1 MAGEEAKEAR
11 NALQELKLREVT
23 VPVEVPVKPVSKREI
38 KQLEAMLIIGTMFRP
53 DVLQAALSKEE
64 FLTWVD
70 SLAVAAA
77 ALAMEKAGYSIRQ
90 IAEELGRTEATIR
103 RHLRGETKAGKL
115 VRETYEMLVRGELKL
130 AVPIVSPEAEEE
142 LKKLQEQVKQLEEE
156 LRKARDELEKLR
168 RENTEL
174 RERLGRLEDAA
185 RRAAEKLDE
194 ASRAIGEARDAL
206 RGATGSA

>member
-1 MAGEEAKEAR
+1 MVA
-11 NALQELKLREVT
+11 QETPLKIREVT
-23 VPVEVPVKPVSKREI
+23 IPVEVPVKPVSKREI
-38 KQLEAMLIIGTMFRP
+38 KQLEAVLIIGTLFRP

-77 ALAMEKAGYSIRQ
+77 ALAMEKAGYTVSQ

-115 VRETYEMLVRGELKL
+115 VRETYDMLVRGELKM

-156 LRKARDELEKLR
+156 VKKLRTENIEIKEKLEKL
-168 RENTEL
+168 EE
-174 RERLGRLEDAA
+174 A
-185 RRAAEKLDE
+185 RKKAAEEIAKAIESLNKAKE
-194 ASRAIGEARDAL
+194 ALAS
-206 RGATGSA
+206 

>member
-1 MAGEEAKEAR
+1 MGELVVAEK
-11 NALQELKLREVT
+11 NALEELKLREVT

-77 ALAMEKAGYSIRQ
+77 ALAMEKAGYTVRQ

-142 LKKLQEQVKQLEEE
+142 LKKLQEQVKQLQEELSSLRDEAEKLRKENEE
-156 LRKARDELEKLR
+156 LRQKLQQ
-168 RENTEL
+168 L
-174 RERLGRLEDAA
+174 QDAA
-185 RRAAEKLDE
+185 AKAAEKLDE
-194 ASRAIGEARDAL
+194 AGKALNEAKQAL
-206 RGATGSA
+206 QAATQ

>member
-1 MAGEEAKEAR
+1 MATQQQEAQAGLE
-11 NALQELKLREVT
+11 QLKLREVSI
-23 VPVEVPVKPVSKREI
+23 PVEVPVKPVSKREI
-38 KQLEAMLIIGTMFRP
+38 KQLEAMLIIGTLFRP

-156 LRKARDELEKLR
+156 LSKTRDELEKLR
-168 RENTEL
+168 KENEEL
-174 RERLGRLEDAA
+174 KSKLEKLKEAAAKAAERLGEA
-185 RRAAEKLDE
+185 RRALEEAERSLRE
-194 ASRAIGEARDAL
+194 AA
-206 RGATGSA
+206 

>member
-1 MAGEEAKEAR
+1 MAA
-11 NALQELKLREVT
+11 QETPLKIREVT
-23 VPVEVPVKPVSKREI
+23 IPVEVPVKPVSKREI
-38 KQLEAMLIIGTMFRP
+38 KQLEAVLIIGTLFRP

-77 ALAMEKAGYSIRQ
+77 ALAMEKAGYTVSQ

-115 VRETYEMLVRGELKL
+115 VRETYEMLVRGELKM

-156 LRKARDELEKLR
+156 VKKLRTENTEIKEKLEKL
-168 RENTEL
+168 EE
-174 RERLGRLEDAA
+174 A
-185 RRAAEKLDE
+185 RKKAAEEITKAIESLNKAKE
-194 ASRAIGEARDAL
+194 ALTS
-206 RGATGSA
+206 

>member
-1 MAGEEAKEAR
+1 MAAQEAP
-11 NALQELKLREVT
+11 LKIREVSI
-23 VPVEVPVKPVSKREI
+23 PVEVPVKPVSKREI
-38 KQLEAMLIIGTMFRP
+38 KQLEAVLIIGTLFRP

-77 ALAMEKAGYSIRQ
+77 ALAMEKAGYTISQ

-115 VRETYEMLVRGELKL
+115 VRETYEMLVRGELKM

-156 LRKARDELEKLR
+156 VKKLRTENTEIKEKLEKL
-168 RENTEL
+168 EE
-174 RERLGRLEDAA
+174 A
-185 RRAAEKLDE
+185 RKKAAEEITKAIESLNKAKE
-194 ASRAIGEARDAL
+194 ALTS
-206 RGATGSA
+206 

>member
-1 MAGEEAKEAR
+1 MAAEEKQTGLE
-11 NALQELKLREVT
+11 QLKLREVSI
-23 VPVEVPVKPVSKREI
+23 PVEVPVKPVSKREI
-38 KQLEAMLIIGTMFRP
+38 KQLEAMLIIGTLFRP

-142 LKKLQEQVKQLEEE
+142 LKQLQEEVKKLREE
-156 LRKARDELEKLR
+156 LKQARDELERLR
-168 RENTEL
+168 GENSKL
-174 RERLGRLEDAA
+174 RERLEKIEKAVGQ
-185 RRAAEKLDE
+185 AAEKLEEAKKSLEEAEKALRE
-194 ASRAIGEARDAL
+194 AS
-206 RGATGSA
+206 TGR

>member
-1 MAGEEAKEAR
+1 MSA
-11 NALQELKLREVT
+11 QETPLKIREVSI
-23 VPVEVPVKPVSKREI
+23 PVEVPVKPVSKREI
-38 KQLEAMLIIGTMFRP
+38 KQLEAVLIIGTLFRP

-77 ALAMEKAGYSIRQ
+77 ALAMEKAGYTVSQ

-115 VRETYEMLVRGELKL
+115 VRETYEMLVRGELKM

-156 LRKARDELEKLR
+156 LKKLRAENAEIREKL
-168 RENTEL
+168 TS
-174 RERLGRLEDAA
+174 LEEAKKK
-185 RRAAEKLDE
+185 AAEAVEKALSALQE
-194 ASRAIGEARDAL
+194 AKQAL
-206 RGATGSA
+206 S

>member
-1 MAGEEAKEAR
+1 MSSGETPIKM
-11 NALQELKLREVT
+11 REVT
-23 VPVEVPVKPVSKREI
+23 LPVEVPVKPVSKREI
-38 KQLEAMLIIGTMFRP
+38 KQLEAVLIIGTLFRP

-77 ALAMEKAGYSIRQ
+77 ALAMEKAGYTISQ

-115 VRETYEMLVRGELKL
+115 VRETYEMLARGELKL

-142 LKKLQEQVKQLEEE
+142 VKKLTEEVKKLEEE
-156 LRKARDELEKLR
+156 VKKLR
-168 RENTEL
+168 SENTEL
-174 RERLGRLEDAA
+174 QERIRKLEEAKNKAA
-185 RRAAEKLDE
+185 EALSRAAEALE
-194 ASRAIGEARDAL
+194 EARKAL
-206 RGATGSA
+206 QSA

>member
-1 MAGEEAKEAR
+1 MAA
-11 NALQELKLREVT
+11 QETSLKIREVT
-23 VPVEVPVKPVSKREI
+23 IPVEVPVKPVSRREI
-38 KQLEAMLIIGTMFRP
+38 KQLEAVLIIGTLFRP

-77 ALAMEKAGYSIRQ
+77 ALAMEKAGYTVSQ

-115 VRETYEMLVRGELKL
+115 VRETYEMLVRGELKM

-156 LRKARDELEKLR
+156 VKKLRTENTEIKEKLEKL
-168 RENTEL
+168 E
-174 RERLGRLEDAA
+174 
-185 RRAAEKLDE
+185 
-194 ASRAIGEARDAL
+194 EARKKATEEITNAIESLNKAKEAL
-206 RGATGSA
+206 AS

>member
-1 MAGEEAKEAR
+1 MATQQ
-11 NALQELKLREVT
+11 QETQTGLEQLKLREVSI
-23 VPVEVPVKPVSKREI
+23 PVEVPVKPVSKREI
-38 KQLEAMLIIGTMFRP
+38 KQLEAMLIIGTLFRP

-156 LRKARDELEKLR
+156 LSKTRDEFEKLR
-168 RENTEL
+168 KENEELKGKLERL
-174 RERLGRLEDAA
+174 REAA
-185 RRAAEKLDE
+185 TKAAEKL
-194 ASRAIGEARDAL
+194 GEARRAL
-206 RGATGSA
+206 EEAEKSLREAA

>member
-1 MAGEEAKEAR
+1 MAA
-11 NALQELKLREVT
+11 QETPLKIREVSI
-23 VPVEVPVKPVSKREI
+23 PVEVPVKPVSKREI
-38 KQLEAMLIIGTMFRP
+38 KQLEAVLIIGTLFRP

-77 ALAMEKAGYSIRQ
+77 ALAMEKAGYTVSQ

-115 VRETYEMLVRGELKL
+115 VRETYEMLVRGELKM

-156 LRKARDELEKLR
+156 VKKLRTENTEIKEKLEKL
-168 RENTEL
+168 EE
-174 RERLGRLEDAA
+174 A
-185 RRAAEKLDE
+185 RKKAAEEITKAIESLNKAKE
-194 ASRAIGEARDAL
+194 ALTS
-206 RGATGSA
+206 

>member
-1 MAGEEAKEAR
+1 MSTPAETP
-11 NALQELKLREVT
+11 LKMREVSI
-23 VPVEVPVKPVSKREI
+23 PVEVPVKPASKREI
-38 KQLEAMLIIGTMFRP
+38 KQLEAMLIIGTLFRP

-77 ALAMEKAGYSIRQ
+77 ALAMEKAGYTISQ

-115 VRETYEMLVRGELKL
+115 VRETYEMLVRGELKI

-156 LRKARDELEKLR
+156 VRKLR
-168 RENTEL
+168 AENTEI
-174 RERLGRLEDAA
+174 R
-185 RRAAEKLDE
+185 EKLSKLE
-194 ASRAIGEARDAL
+194 TAKNKAVEEISRAIEALNAAKEAL
-206 RGATGSA
+206 EKA

>member
-1 MAGEEAKEAR
+1 MMVA
-11 NALQELKLREVT
+11 QETPLKIREVSI
-23 VPVEVPVKPVSKREI
+23 PVEVPVKPVSKREI
-38 KQLEAMLIIGTMFRP
+38 KQLEAMLIIGTLFRP

-77 ALAMEKAGYSIRQ
+77 ALAMEKAGYTVSQ

-103 RHLRGETKAGKL
+103 RHLKGETKAGKL
-115 VRETYEMLVRGELKL
+115 VRETYEMLVRGELKM

-156 LRKARDELEKLR
+156 LKKLR
-168 RENTEL
+168 AENTEIKEKL
-174 RERLGRLEDAA
+174 TSLEEAKKK
-185 RRAAEKLDE
+185 AAEAIDKALAALQE
-194 ASRAIGEARDAL
+194 AKQAL
-206 RGATGSA
+206 S

>member
-1 MAGEEAKEAR
+1 MAA
-11 NALQELKLREVT
+11 QETPLKIREVSI
-23 VPVEVPVKPVSKREI
+23 PVEVPVKPVSKREI
-38 KQLEAMLIIGTMFRP
+38 KQLEAVLIIGTLFRP

-77 ALAMEKAGYSIRQ
+77 ALAMEKAGYTVSQ

-115 VRETYEMLVRGELKL
+115 VRETYEMLVRGELKM

-156 LRKARDELEKLR
+156 VKKLRTENTEIKGKLEKL
-168 RENTEL
+168 EE
-174 RERLGRLEDAA
+174 A
-185 RRAAEKLDE
+185 RKKAAEEIAKAIESLNKAKE
-194 ASRAIGEARDAL
+194 ALAS
-206 RGATGSA
+206 

>member
-1 MAGEEAKEAR
+1 VAEQQEKT
-11 NALQELKLREVT
+11 ALQELKLREVT

-77 ALAMEKAGYSIRQ
+77 ALAMEKAGYTVRQ

-142 LKKLQEQVKQLEEE
+142 LKKLQEQVRSLEEE
-156 LRKARDELEKLR
+156 LRRLREEAEKLR
-168 RENTEL
+168 NENTEL
-174 RERLGRLEDAA
+174 RERLARLEDAA
-185 RRAAEKLDE
+185 KRAAEKMGE
-194 ASRAIGEARDAL
+194 AERALGEARRAL
-206 RGATGSA
+206 EEATQGSQ

>member
-1 MAGEEAKEAR
+1 VSGQ
-11 NALQELKLREVT
+11 QETPIKMREVRL
-23 VPVEVPVKPVSKREI
+23 PVEVPVKPVSKREI
-38 KQLEAMLIIGTMFRP
+38 KQLEAVLIIGTLFRP

-77 ALAMEKAGYSIRQ
+77 ALAMEKAGYTVSQ

-115 VRETYEMLVRGELKL
+115 VRETYEMLVKGELRL

-142 LKKLQEQVKQLEEE
+142 VKKLSEEVKKLEDELKKKE
-156 LRKARDELEKLR
+156 LSTLTKAIRSAGWMS
-168 RENTEL
+168 NSFAT
-174 RERLGRLEDAA
+174 
-185 RRAAEKLDE
+185 
-194 ASRAIGEARDAL
+194 ASISSSYFGGKR
-206 RGATGSA
+206 

>member
-1 MAGEEAKEAR
+1 MGELVVAEK
-11 NALQELKLREVT
+11 NALEELKLREVT

-77 ALAMEKAGYSIRQ
+77 ALAMEKAGYTVRQ

-142 LKKLQEQVKQLEEE
+142 LKKLQEQVKQLQEELSSLRDEAEKLRKENEE
-156 LRKARDELEKLR
+156 LREKLQQ
-168 RENTEL
+168 L
-174 RERLGRLEDAA
+174 QDAA
-185 RRAAEKLDE
+185 AKAAEKLDE
-194 ASRAIGEARDAL
+194 AGKALNEAKQAL
-206 RGATGSA
+206 QAATQ